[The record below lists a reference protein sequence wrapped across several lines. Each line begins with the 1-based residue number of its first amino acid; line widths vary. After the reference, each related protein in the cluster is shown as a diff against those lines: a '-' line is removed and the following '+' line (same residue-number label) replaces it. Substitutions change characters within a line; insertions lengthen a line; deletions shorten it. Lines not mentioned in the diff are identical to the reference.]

1 MALKR
6 SFFSRLFG
14 SSSAQEETAEESA
27 EEQRQVLP
35 EEPPPLPDNSFL
47 EIPPDH
53 IINRLVSL
61 RTEQAGSAPPPEFHM
76 MADGELLPRAELD
89 RELERLKRSITTTA
103 GKRLEKAL
111 PRVRPAADPEAEPE
125 PGPVLDAQ
133 AVVFIPYN
141 QLTAWLYVYPPVGG
155 GAELNR
161 GIISQALDE
170 AGVHYGVDNALLDGL
185 PDKEARYFRLYLAA
199 SGIAPAHGK
208 DGSIVDLFPRKVER
222 EYKVD
227 EKGQVDYTTLNIVQN
242 VEAGAV
248 ICRIIPP
255 TEGVDGHS
263 VTDQVLTAKN
273 GRAASAPRGRNTTI
287 SEDGTALVATR
298 AGHVEFTGRT
308 FEIKPMLEIGG
319 NVACST
325 GNINF
330 LGDVH
335 IHGDVCSGFTVRA
348 MGSITVD
355 GVVEASSVEAGGDL
369 IVAKGVQGNEQAVIR
384 SQRNIFVKYLENC
397 SVYARGNLQADCII
411 NCEVYSDG
419 VVQVRSGRGTII
431 GGRICAARE
440 VSASTIGSKSEL
452 FTTINLGG
460 SPCEDFER
468 ELLEKELKELMA
480 ELDRVMLQPESPD
493 KLRQLSTLRMKIS
506 VNRNKQNLFE
516 KNAEKEKG
524 GEGQEEAPKTGRLQF
539 SIAYPGTEIVIGD
552 AVLRLN
558 HETWESTA
566 SLVDGE
572 VRIS

>member
-298 AGHVEFTGRT
+298 AGHVESSPCWRSAAMWTSPPGT
-308 FEIKPMLEIGG
+308 SISWGM
-319 NVACST
+319 CTST
-325 GNINF
+325 GMF
-330 LGDVH
+330 
-335 IHGDVCSGFTVRA
+335 
-348 MGSITVD
+348 
-355 GVVEASSVEAGGDL
+355 
-369 IVAKGVQGNEQAVIR
+369 
-384 SQRNIFVKYLENC
+384 
-397 SVYARGNLQADCII
+397 
-411 NCEVYSDG
+411 
-419 VVQVRSGRGTII
+419 
-431 GGRICAARE
+431 AA
-440 VSASTIGSKSEL
+440 
-452 FTTINLGG
+452 G
-460 SPCEDFER
+460 SPSGPWAASR
-468 ELLEKELKELMA
+468 WTALWRPA
-480 ELDRVMLQPESPD
+480 AWRPEA
-493 KLRQLSTLRMKIS
+493 T
-506 VNRNKQNLFE
+506 
-516 KNAEKEKG
+516 
-524 GEGQEEAPKTGRLQF
+524 
-539 SIAYPGTEIVIGD
+539 
-552 AVLRLN
+552 
-558 HETWESTA
+558 
-566 SLVDGE
+566 
-572 VRIS
+572 